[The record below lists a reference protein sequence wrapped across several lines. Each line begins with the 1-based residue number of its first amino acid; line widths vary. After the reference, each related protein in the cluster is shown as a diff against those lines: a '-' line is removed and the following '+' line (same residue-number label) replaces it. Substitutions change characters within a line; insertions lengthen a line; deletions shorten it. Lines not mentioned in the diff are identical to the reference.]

1 MTRTRSA
8 AAPSFKQLV
17 KSIPPRQ
24 AAFLLDILQSV
35 KTIHS
40 YIAGLTHEQFLA
52 DTKTQDA
59 VLRRFLVAG
68 EAAARL
74 TPETCAEFPNIPFHK
89 IAGMRNRVVHDYG
102 DIATGSRAISVQ
114 PRINAPDL
122 ADIAYPCQNRSL
134 LWLTLLHLC

>member
-1 MTRTRSA
+1 
-8 AAPSFKQLV
+8 
-17 KSIPPRQ
+17 
-24 AAFLLDILQSV
+24 V

-74 TPETCAEFPNIPFHK
+74 TPETCAEFPNIPFRK

-102 DIATGSRAISVQ
+102 NVDFEIIWETVQ
-114 PRINAPDL
+114 
-122 ADIAYPCQNRSL
+122 
-134 LWLTLLHLC
+134 THLPPLFKELQRFFAERGED